1 MYVFRDD
8 PDQQNL
14 IDWIQEGWL
23 QCCGIEGPTV
33 SPLFNQIFWSSK
45 FIIKSN
51 IILVQI
57 LVCFNDPI
65 SGLGQE
71 HLLQLQQRSCW
82 LTWGLWRPIQVFHSG
97 PNFEGLDFDI
107 FVQLLQAKRQWAD
120 QEQAV
125 WLWCQETGLCKYF
138 NHSHLFFL
146 KRIQY

>member
-1 MYVFRDD
+1 MTRTSRTWLIGSRRAGSSAVALK
-8 PDQQNL
+8 DQRSHPYS
-14 IDWIQEGWL
+14 IKY
-23 QCCGIEGPTV
+23 
-33 SPLFNQIFWSSK
+33 FWSSK
-45 FIIKSN
+45 SN
-51 IILVQI
+51 LTLVQI

-82 LTWGLWRPIQVFHSG
+82 LTWGLWRPIQVFYSG
-97 PNFEGLDFDI
+97 SNFDCLDLDI